1 MQAVVSRQIAQRRS
15 ANAAAVR
22 TKCCVLQTFCK
33 RGGQPSL
40 SAAQSRR
47 ACRRCVRFG
56 RRKRSFGKRRRF
68 CLWTSPPAKVRKERL
83 SQKDK
88 SGAAGPERLRQG
100 PAQTAA
106 GRNGAF
112 FAAGGAQGP
121 RSLSYP
127 FYAKSPRGPSYPSR
141 AILCAIKK
149 DAGRTARQPR
159 RTEKRRQK
167 RAGPKR
173 LPVGDRFG
181 GTHTPDG
188 GNRRIGRIF
197 PAQPRQS
204 DALQGR
210 ASDRKNG
217 RFPPRAA
224 CPRRR
229 ILQTPARARF
239 CPPSAKGES
248 QRRQSPRRPSRRP
261 EAPPNARGA
270 KSRADGP
277 PDGPRTPAVT
287 SGLRAGR
294 LFYSNCKGRFSSLFF
309 SILIMLVPNPPR
321 TARRKRQ
328 EGRFFLE
335 DHH

>member
-1 MQAVVSRQIAQRRS
+1 MQAAVSRQAAQRRS

-22 TKCCVLQTFCK
+22 TKRCVLQTFCK

-40 SAAQSRR
+40 SAQNRR

-88 SGAAGPERLRQG
+88 SGAAGQERLRQG

-112 FAAGGAQGP
+112 FAAGGAQDP
-121 RSLSYP
+121 RSLPYP

-167 RAGPKR
+167 RAGPKW

-188 GNRRIGRIF
+188 GNRRIGRVF

-210 ASDRKNG
+210 ASDRESG
-217 RFPPRAA
+217 RFPPLAA
-224 CPRRR
+224 CQRRR

-248 QRRQSPRRPSRRP
+248 QRRQSPRRPPRRP
-261 EAPPNARGA
+261 EARPQ
-270 KSRADGP
+270 
-277 PDGPRTPAVT
+277 T
-287 SGLRAGR
+287 RAGR
-294 LFYSNCKGRFSSLFF
+294 RSAPAGLPTGWEPRRYLRLAGGPLVLQQLQRTFFVLVFLYFDYACTQSPAHRAAEKTGRTIFS
-309 SILIMLVPNPPR
+309 
-321 TARRKRQ
+321 
-328 EGRFFLE
+328 
-335 DHH
+335 

>member
-40 SAAQSRR
+40 SAAKSRR

-167 RAGPKR
+167 RAGRKR

-188 GNRRIGRIF
+188 GNRRVGRVF
-197 PAQPRQS
+197 PRAAP
-204 DALQGR
+204 AR
-210 ASDRKNG
+210 ASDRKSG
-217 RFPPRAA
+217 RFPPPCGLSKKAHSPNPCAGAVLPAFCERRIAKETKPAPAASEAGSASPNRARGEV
-224 CPRRR
+224 PRRR
-229 ILQTPARARF
+229 ASRRAGVENLRRYLRLAGGPLVLQQL
-239 CPPSAKGES
+239 
-248 QRRQSPRRPSRRP
+248 QRTFFVLVFLYFDYACTQSPAHCAA
-261 EAPPNARGA
+261 EKTG
-270 KSRADGP
+270 
-277 PDGPRTPAVT
+277 RTI
-287 SGLRAGR
+287 
-294 LFYSNCKGRFSSLFF
+294 FS
-309 SILIMLVPNPPR
+309 
-321 TARRKRQ
+321 
-328 EGRFFLE
+328 
-335 DHH
+335 

>member
-40 SAAQSRR
+40 SAAKSRR

-167 RAGPKR
+167 RAGRKR

-188 GNRRIGRIF
+188 GNRRVGRVF
-197 PAQPRQS
+197 PRAAP
-204 DALQGR
+204 AR
-210 ASDRKNG
+210 ASDRKSG
-217 RFPPRAA
+217 RFPPPCGLSKKAHSPNPCAGAVLPAFCERRIAKETKPAPAASEAGSASPKRARGEV
-224 CPRRR
+224 PRRR
-229 ILQTPARARF
+229 ASRRAGVENLRRYLRLAGGPLVLQQL
-239 CPPSAKGES
+239 
-248 QRRQSPRRPSRRP
+248 QRTFFVLVFLYFDYACTQSPAHCAA
-261 EAPPNARGA
+261 EKTG
-270 KSRADGP
+270 
-277 PDGPRTPAVT
+277 RTI
-287 SGLRAGR
+287 
-294 LFYSNCKGRFSSLFF
+294 FS
-309 SILIMLVPNPPR
+309 
-321 TARRKRQ
+321 
-328 EGRFFLE
+328 
-335 DHH
+335 